1 MRLESISGEEDDSSK
16 SGVGD
21 KFLIISISLTI
32 FLNGSVAVWF
42 LIYVQK
48 HGIEKFIWLNNFWN
62 SWLDVFQLQLLILD
76 WFSLFLNYLN
86 NGLINK
92 SKEKIY
98 FEI

>member
-1 MRLESISGEEDDSSK
+1 MRLESISGKGDDSSK

-48 HGIEKFIWLNNFWN
+48 HGIEKFI
-62 SWLDVFQLQLLILD
+62 
-76 WFSLFLNYLN
+76 
-86 NGLINK
+86 
-92 SKEKIY
+92 
-98 FEI
+98 

>member
-1 MRLESISGEEDDSSK
+1 MRLKSISGKEDDPIK
-16 SGVGD
+16 SGVGN

-48 HGIEKFIWLNNFWN
+48 HGIEKFIWLNNFLN
-62 SWLDVFQLQLLILD
+62 SWLDVFTLQLLILD

-92 SKEKIY
+92 SNEKIY